1 MGSLDA
7 MRRDLLRK
15 TSQAAQLT
23 ASDWESRLRR
33 ETPTDT
39 GNMRQ
44 RTMVRARTT
53 ATGATILARVDTPYA
68 HIVAGGQRPHLI
80 TEAKPGK
87 FLHNVRTGFEAVSP
101 VNHPGA
107 MARTW
112 WADALRDAPD
122 LLARNWNGL
131 R

>member
-7 MRRDLLRK
+7 MRRDLIRK

-44 RTMVRARTT
+44 RTTVRARTT
-53 ATGATILARVDTPYA
+53 ATGATILAKVDTPYA

-87 FLHNVRTGFEAVSP
+87 FLHNVRTGFEADVASQPPRRDGPHMVGRRTQGRARP
-101 VNHPGA
+101 VGP
-107 MARTW
+107 
-112 WADALRDAPD
+112 
-122 LLARNWNGL
+122 
-131 R
+131 